1 MASPI
6 RFQTPMS
13 SELRTGRAYRL
24 GRCESGV
31 VTCRPGCCNI
41 GARGPQPRCRAD
53 RHSLDKRRHE
63 PGGARRDP
71 ALVLASILRRM
82 RQLYKFEVTFLRR
95 RPQPQPKSVVELLGI
110 SSISSAATSERCPE
124 LDEALRRFLDAQR
137 ARETQAEQAHELA
150 SKFVRVHANSQE
162 RQAAAI
168 TIAGA
173 YDKARSLTQTELD
186 LMVAEIIV
194 RIPDNA
200 ERRKE
205 LQYSHEEYENFGI
218 PGDYIRAAARW
229 RQVVEFE
236 RSRSSMHGVDDGCWA
251 DVYGGKREDRACEA
265 EPDPKSALGLCAG
278 HEAQIMEPAYGREVS
293 NKTRPNRAAAR
304 SLAIGVGPVRHHG
317 I

>member
-137 ARETQAEQAHELA
+137 ARETEAEEAHQLA
-150 SKFVRVHANSQE
+150 SKFVRVDANSQE
-162 RQAAAI
+162 RHEVAI
-168 TIAGA
+168 TIAET
-173 YDKARSLTQTELD
+173 YDTAHSLTQTELD
-186 LMVAEIIV
+186 LMVAEMTI
-194 RIPDNA
+194 RIPDDL
-200 ERRKE
+200 ERKRE
-205 LQYSHEEYENFGI
+205 LQYSYQEYESFGI
-218 PGDYIRAAARW
+218 PGDYLQAAARW
-229 RQVVEFE
+229 RQVAEFE
-236 RSRSSMHGVDDGCWA
+236 RSRSSTQGAHAGCWA
-251 DVYGGKREDRACEA
+251 DVY
-265 EPDPKSALGLCAG
+265 
-278 HEAQIMEPAYGREVS
+278 YG
-293 NKTRPNRAAAR
+293 
-304 SLAIGVGPVRHHG
+304 
-317 I
+317 